1 MSHIIR
7 PLGEED
13 IEPVHALGS
22 SEPAFRYEKGGFW
35 SHEQLARWF
44 DSQNDVCL
52 GAFEKK
58 TMVGFALTAVHHA
71 TRTAMLH
78 NFLVEGGAER
88 DVIAHDLHNEM
99 LRHLEK
105 RGVRSLQFLISER
118 RKEMQRY
125 FEQFGYDNGG
135 AFALM
140 RSDMKPHSWI
150 DDNGAS
156 AQRPRSAGRRGRRS

>member
-78 NFLVEGGAER
+78 NFLVEGVENRDAIARDLNNELARRLAELG
-88 DVIAHDLHNEM
+88 VTDLH
-99 LRHLEK
+99 
-105 RGVRSLQFLISER
+105 FLIAAQR
-118 RKEMQRY
+118 RNVHKY
-125 FEQFGYDNGG
+125 FEQFEFRPAGT
-135 AFALM
+135 FVRM
-140 RSDMKPHSWI
+140 RK
-150 DDNGAS
+150 GLEE
-156 AQRPRSAGRRGRRS
+156 R